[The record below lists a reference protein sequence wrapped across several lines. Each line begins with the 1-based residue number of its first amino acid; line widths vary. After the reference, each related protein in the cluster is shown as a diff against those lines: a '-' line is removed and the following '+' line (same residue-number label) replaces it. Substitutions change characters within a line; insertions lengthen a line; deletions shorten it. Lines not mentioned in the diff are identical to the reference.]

1 MYSRNVSSRL
11 AGKSSLQRESKGVE
25 YYHQQ
30 HHEDLAMTTN
40 STTDLTTTLTLL
52 YDLDDAL
59 MQALEA
65 FVRKTFCQAN
75 LERFIAN
82 PATLFNVLDKVV
94 YDDLKSFSYIHE
106 WTIDYVGD
114 NDEPLGC
121 VLIHDDGIREATEL
135 FWLKDSKE
143 VELKDVNGYWE

>member
-1 MYSRNVSSRL
+1 
-11 AGKSSLQRESKGVE
+11 
-25 YYHQQ
+25 
-30 HHEDLAMTTN
+30 MTTN
-40 STTDLTTTLTLL
+40 STTDLTSTLTLL

-75 LERFIAN
+75 LERFISN

-114 NDEPLGC
+114 SDEPLGC

>member
-1 MYSRNVSSRL
+1 MGLIST
-11 AGKSSLQRESKGVE
+11 
-25 YYHQQ
+25 HQQ
-30 HHEDLAMTTN
+30 LNEDLTMTTTN
-40 STTDLTTTLTLL
+40 NDLTSTLTLL
-52 YDLDDAL
+52 YDLDGAL

-65 FVRKTFCQAN
+65 FVRKSFCKAN

-94 YDDLKSFSYIHE
+94 YDDLKSFSYINE